1 MQEDLQ
7 KKLKVA
13 IVATGDEQLVSQ
25 FSNLTQLWVIQRMTI
40 ESVITQVTAEREK
53 TFQILENVTST
64 EVFNVTADAVY
75 L

>member
-25 FSNLTQLWVIQRMTI
+25 FSNLTQLWDIQRMTI